1 MSISVRHSGKFLAVL
16 GSLLLV
22 ACTPVNNF
30 SDLKA
35 LVIEVNSRPG
45 APVEPVPEFTP
56 YEGFIY
62 TAASSRSPFEVPLP
76 LVININ
82 SDIDIDSDSDSDS
95 GAVPVLSQDVEVEVE
110 PDLERVQELLENQ
123 SLSEL
128 TMVGRISS
136 TNGVFEALIEDG
148 FGTVHRIGIG
158 DHMGRNYGRIEQ
170 ISNSQLNM
178 IEIVPSVSGGWV
190 ERSQT
195 LTLQ

>member
-82 SDIDIDSDSDSDS
+82 SDSDGDGDS